1 MRGDWLEYQSYMNTS
16 AQLSPQAK
24 SWMRLVVA
32 IEISFVLHLALIF
45 GIQVGAIE
53 RDNAPSGAIDVR
65 LAPLP
70 AVRATPA
77 PTQAPAAV
85 LVKAINHPVKS
96 RIEDYQP
103 ALQAAPGTPQTATSA
118 TPQSG
123 MPEAAANPA
132 LLDAPLPADPTY
144 YPAREVDEHPV
155 LINNVQPVYPD
166 KAAEAN
172 VKGDVLVLFFLN
184 ENGTVDDVSVIEQNP
199 PGYGFGQAVTAWLQ
213 HARFKPAMR
222 KGRAVKMRVVYRVTF
237 EP

>member
-1 MRGDWLEYQSYMNTS
+1 MRGDWLEYQSYMHTP

-24 SWMRLVVA
+24 SWMRLLVA
-32 IEISFVLHLALIF
+32 TEISFVLHLALIF

-53 RDNAPSGAIDVR
+53 RDNAPSGAIEVR

-77 PTQAPAAV
+77 PAKAPVAV
-85 LVKAINHPVKS
+85 LLKAINHPVKS

-123 MPEAAANPA
+123 MLETTTNPT
-132 LLDAPLPADPTY
+132 LLNAPLSVY
-144 YPAREVDEHPV
+144 YPLREVDEHPV
-155 LINNVQPVYPD
+155 LSNDVRPIFPE
-166 KAAEAN
+166 KATEAN
-172 VKGDVLVLFFLN
+172 VAGDVLVLFFLN
-184 ENGTVDDVSVIEQNP
+184 ESGTVDGISVIEQNP
-199 PGYGFGQAVTAWLQ
+199 PGYGFGQAVTEWLQ

-222 KGRAVKMRVVYRVTF
+222 KGRAVKVRVVYRVTF

>member
-1 MRGDWLEYQSYMNTS
+1 
-16 AQLSPQAK
+16 
-24 SWMRLVVA
+24 MRLLVA
-32 IEISFVLHLALIF
+32 TEISFVLHLALIF

-53 RDNAPSGAIDVR
+53 RDNAPSGAIEVR
-65 LAPLP
+65 LTPLP

-77 PTQAPAAV
+77 PAQAPAAV

-103 ALQAAPGTPQTATSA
+103 ALQAAPGAPQTATSA

-132 LLDAPLPADPTY
+132 LLDAPLPPDPTY
-144 YPAREVDEHPV
+144 YPAREVDEHPI

-166 KAAEAN
+166 KAAAAN

-184 ENGTVDDVSVIEQNP
+184 ENGTVDNVSVIEQNP

-237 EP
+237 DP